1 MLNVHSKYDRFIDRR
16 KPANRLRGLTLMEV
30 LVVIF
35 LIAVTSAIA
44 APGIMKW
51 REAGKLRGAA
61 ENLKGD
67 LELAKLRAIQENG
80 AVAVQF
86 SADGYTIFIDIDKDD
101 SPDPP
106 ASDTVLKSI
115 TLPPGVKI
123 DTASTSFG
131 GSLITHF
138 FGRGTA
144 RNGTC
149 TMVSKG
155 NRKAI
160 TISTFA
166 VIKVK
171 SI

>member
-1 MLNVHSKYDRFIDRR
+1 MKANTKYCCATNRR
-16 KPANRLRGLTLMEV
+16 EPANRIHGLTLMEI

-35 LIAVTSAIA
+35 LIAITSTFAV
-44 APGIMKW
+44 PGIMKW

-86 SADGYTIFIDIDKDD
+86 SAAGYPIFIDIDKND

-106 ASDTVLKSI
+106 ASDSVLKSI

-123 DTASTSFG
+123 DTANTSFG
-131 GSLITHF
+131 GSLVTNF
-138 FGRGTA
+138 SGRGTA

-155 NRKAI
+155 NKKAI
-160 TISTFA
+160 TVSTFA
-166 VIKVK
+166 VITVK